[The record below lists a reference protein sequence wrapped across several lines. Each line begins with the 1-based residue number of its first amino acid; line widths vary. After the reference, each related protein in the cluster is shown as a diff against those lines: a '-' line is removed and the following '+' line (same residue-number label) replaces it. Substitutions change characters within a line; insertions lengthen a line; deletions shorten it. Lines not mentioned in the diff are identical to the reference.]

1 MNYISEL
8 LFMYKLTVAQTI
20 IVLSGLYAIF
30 YILSNYYKSIRPRP
44 LVSEQQLKNY
54 CINTFT
60 LLNTVVKRGFKIR
73 IIVSNEIHTGR
84 LIGMDLDQFIL
95 IASENESMRV
105 AYERIDKVEIL
116 NTEVLNTV

>member
-54 CINTFT
+54 CINTLT

>member
-60 LLNTVVKRGFKIR
+60 LLNTVVKRGFRIR